1 MKILVIEDDQRTAF
15 EILNRLALADMQAD
29 HAANGERGLE
39 AALTGD
45 YDAITLDRLL
55 PSLDGLEIVSRLRDA
70 GLETPVLMIS
80 ALTDVDDRITGLRA
94 GGDDYMVKPFNP
106 DEMVARLEVL
116 MRRARRSGV
125 VAQPT
130 LRFGE
135 LELDMVKHEAR
146 RNGRTIELLP
156 MEFKLLEFMIRN
168 PGQVLTRR
176 MIFEQVWDY
185 YFDPGTNL
193 IDVHVGRLRRKID
206 GPSDQPLIKTIRRQ
220 GYALGAV
227 A

>member
-29 HAANGERGLE
+29 HAANGELGLK

-55 PSLDGLEIVSRLRDA
+55 PSLDGLQIVSRLRDA
-70 GLETPVLMIS
+70 GFETPVLMIS

-125 VAQPT
+125 VPLPT
-130 LRFGE
+130 LRFGD

-168 PGQVLTRR
+168 AGQVLTRR

-206 GPSDQPLIKTIRRQ
+206 GPSDPPLFRTIRRQ
-220 GYALGAV
+220 GYALGAT

>member
-1 MKILVIEDDQRTAF
+1 MKILVIEDDARTAF
-15 EILNRLALADMQAD
+15 EILNRLALADMQAE
-29 HAANGERGLE
+29 HAVNGEAGLE
-39 AALTGD
+39 AALSGK

-55 PSLDGLEIVSRLRDA
+55 PSLDGLQVVSRLRDA

-116 MRRARRSGV
+116 MRRARRAAAG
-125 VAQPT
+125 AQPT
-130 LRFGE
+130 LRLGD

-168 PGQVLTRR
+168 AGQVLSRR
-176 MIFEQVWDY
+176 MIVEQVWDY
-185 YFDPGTNL
+185 YFDPGTNV

-206 GPSDQPLIKTIRRQ
+206 GPSEKPLFRTIRRQ